1 MGIGPES
8 VITYFYSAFK
18 PTSIN
23 SSTRMKKLFL
33 TFLVSCIAFQFSQA
47 QTKRA
52 LIIAIGDYPDPDE
65 NGWRPINAINDVSL
79 VKNALIKQQFPESNI
94 TVITDTMATK
104 TGIENALNK
113 LILSSGK
120 GDVVVIHIS
129 SHGQQIED
137 DNENE
142 EMDGLDE
149 TIVPYGAVYSMDK
162 SIYSKVSN
170 GYYRDDQFGEKV
182 TQLRNKLGKNGDLL
196 VSIDACHSGSGTR
209 GGVALAR
216 GNNAPMVSDNFAKKK
231 LPAKDAAGVFKES
244 TRTKLSNEA
253 ATYVVLSG
261 AQAQELNFECLDD
274 QNRPVGSLSYAF
286 SKAIS
291 NLEGKIT
298 YRTLFAQIEEVMR
311 EKAPKQKPVLE
322 GDGIDRELFG
332 GKYQRQQPY
341 ITVNAE
347 QSDSKTIFLNGGT
360 VSGATVGS
368 TVSFYPAGTT
378 STTGVDPIVKGTVVT
393 AGNFTASVKLEKETP
408 SLLKKL
414 PWAFVTE
421 TAYGNN
427 KIKLGLDSLHESEPG
442 VIRESLKGFQLVE
455 ISDKP
460 EIYIGRSESGTGWSL
475 RYANTGS
482 VFVDDIDINDAE
494 GLKDLLKR
502 YDRFRYLQN
511 LKFTEK
517 GLSAKV
523 ELVFL
528 DEKGNID
535 QAKMKSRT
543 KFGRLE
549 LKVGDEVFLKI
560 TNTGVKKFYINIVDI
575 QPDGK
580 INPVIPNKN
589 LRDINNNPAPI
600 RWEQCTVNKGD
611 SLFFRDLSIT
621 IGPPLGEEVFKV
633 FLSSDPL
640 DLEEMLT
647 SNSTTNSQSRG
658 VLNNLAKIFKD
669 SEVNASGTRGAGG
682 KINTAQNGTI
692 FGLPFTIVEGDGQ

>member
-1 MGIGPES
+1 MH
-8 VITYFYSAFK
+8 
-18 PTSIN
+18 
-23 SSTRMKKLFL
+23 MKKLLL
-33 TFLVSCIAFQFSQA
+33 TLVLIISVAQFCQA

-65 NGWRPINAINDVSL
+65 NGWRAINAINDVPL
-79 VKNALIKQQFPESNI
+79 VENALLKQSFPKNNI
-94 TVITDTMATK
+94 SIITDSMATK
-104 TGIENALNK
+104 KGIDKALDK
-113 LILSSGK
+113 LIQSSGP

-137 DNENE
+137 DNEAE

-149 TIVPYGAVYSMDK
+149 CIVPYGAVYSIDK
-162 SIYSKVSN
+162 GVFSKVAS
-170 GYYRDDQFGEKV
+170 GYYRDDSFGEKI
-182 TQLRNKLGKNGDLL
+182 TQLRNKLGKNGDVL

-209 GGVALAR
+209 GNVALAR

-244 TRTKLSNEA
+244 TRTKLSNTA
-253 ATYVVLSG
+253 ASYVVISG

-286 SKAIS
+286 SKAITT
-291 NLEGKIT
+291 LEGKIT
-298 YRTLFAQIEEVMR
+298 YRGLFAQIEEVMR

-332 GKYQRQQPY
+332 GKYLRQQPY
-341 ITVNAE
+341 ITVNAA
-347 QSDSKTIFLNGGT
+347 QSDSRTLFLNGGT
-360 VSGATVGS
+360 IAGATVGS
-368 TVSFYPAGTT
+368 TVSFYPAGTS
-378 STTGVDPIVKGTVVT
+378 STAGIDPIVKGTVVS
-393 AGNFTASVKLEKETP
+393 ANNFTSSVKLDREDA

-421 TAYGNN
+421 TSYGNN
-427 KIKLGLDSLHESEPG
+427 KIKLGLDSLNESEPG
-442 VIRESLKGFQLVE
+442 VVRESLKGFQLVE

-460 EIYIGRSESGTGWSL
+460 ELYIGRSESGTGWSL

-482 VFVDDIDINDAE
+482 VFVDDIDLNDAE

-511 LKFTEK
+511 LKFTER

-528 DEKGNID
+528 DEKGNVD
-535 QAKMKSRT
+535 LAKMKSRT
-543 KFGRLE
+543 KLGRLE
-549 LKVGDEVFLKI
+549 LKVGDEVYLKI
-560 TNTGVKKFYINIVDI
+560 INTGVKKFYINIVDI

-647 SNSTTNSQSRG
+647 SNSTNNSQSRG

-669 SEVNASGTRGAGG
+669 SQVSSSGTRGGNG

-692 FGLPFTIVEGDGQ
+692 FGLNFAIVEGEGQ

>member
-1 MGIGPES
+1 
-8 VITYFYSAFK
+8 
-18 PTSIN
+18 
-23 SSTRMKKLFL
+23 MKKL
-33 TFLVSCIAFQFSQA
+33 LVTAILLFSVILFSQA
-47 QTKRA
+47 QNKRA

-65 NGWRPINAINDVSL
+65 NGWRAINAINDVPL
-79 VKNALIKQQFPESNI
+79 VKNALIKQQFLEGNI
-94 TVITDTMATK
+94 TVITDSMATK
-104 TGIENALNK
+104 KGIENALDQ
-113 LILSSGK
+113 LIRNSGN
-120 GDVVVIHIS
+120 GDIVVIHIS

-137 DNENE
+137 DNESE

-149 TIVPYGAVYSMDK
+149 AIVPYGAVYSMDK
-162 SIYSKVSN
+162 TIFSKVSN
-170 GYYRDDQFGEKV
+170 GYFRDDLFGEKV
-182 TQLRNKLGKNGDLL
+182 TQLRNKLGRNGDLL
-196 VSIDACHSGSGTR
+196 VSLDACHSGSGTR

-298 YRTLFAQIEEVMR
+298 YRSLFAQIEEVMR

-332 GKYQRQQPY
+332 GKYLRQQPY
-341 ITVNAE
+341 ITVNAA
-347 QSDSKTIFLNGGT
+347 QSDSRTIFLNGGT
-360 VSGATVGS
+360 ISGATVGS

-378 STTGVDPIVKGTVVT
+378 NTAGVDPIVKGTV
-393 AGNFTASVKLEKETP
+393 ASANNFTSSVKLEREDAN
-408 SLLKKL
+408 LLKKL

-421 TAYGNN
+421 TSYGNN
-427 KIKLGLDSLHESEPG
+427 KIKLGLDSLNETAPG
-442 VIRESLKGFQLVE
+442 VVRESLKDFQLVE

-460 EIYIGRSESGTGWSL
+460 ELYIGRSESGTGWSL

-482 VFVDDIDINDAE
+482 VFVDEIDINDAE

-543 KFGRLE
+543 KLGRLE
-549 LKVGDEVFLKI
+549 LKVGDEVYLNI
-560 TNTGVKKFYINIVDI
+560 INTGVKKFYVNVVDI

-611 SLFFRDLSIT
+611 SLFFKDLSIT
-621 IGPPLGEEVFKV
+621 IGPPLGEEIFKV

-647 SNSTTNSQSRG
+647 SNTSNNSQSRG

-669 SEVNASGTRGAGG
+669 SQVTSTGTRGGNG

-692 FGLPFTIVEGDGQ
+692 FGLNFAIVEGDGQ

>member
-1 MGIGPES
+1 
-8 VITYFYSAFK
+8 
-18 PTSIN
+18 
-23 SSTRMKKLFL
+23 MKKLLL
-33 TFLVSCIAFQFSQA
+33 TAFILITAVLFSQA
-47 QTKRA
+47 QNKRA
-52 LIIAIGDYPDPDE
+52 LIIAIGDYPDPEE

-79 VKNALIKQQFPESNI
+79 VKNALMKQQFPESNI
-94 TVITDTMATK
+94 SVITDSMATK
-104 TGIENALNK
+104 KGIENALDK
-113 LILSSGK
+113 LIRSAGPN
-120 GDVVVIHIS
+120 DVVVIHIS

-149 TIVPYGAVYSMDK
+149 TIVPYGAIYSMDK
-162 SIYSKVSN
+162 SVFNKVSN
-170 GYYRDDQFGEKV
+170 GYFRDDLFGEKI
-182 TQLRNKLGKNGDLL
+182 TQLRNKLGKNGDVL

-244 TRTKLSNEA
+244 TRTKLSNDA

-286 SKAIS
+286 SKTLS
-291 NLEGKIT
+291 NLEGTIT
-298 YRTLFAQIEEVMR
+298 YRSLFAQIEEVMR

-341 ITVNAE
+341 LTVNAA
-347 QSDSKTIFLNGGT
+347 QSDSRTIFLNGGT

-368 TVSFYPAGTT
+368 IVSFYPAGTS
-378 STTGVDPIVKGTVVT
+378 STAGKDPIAKGKVVS
-393 AGNFTASVKLEKETP
+393 AGNFTASVKLEKDEP
-408 SLLKKL
+408 ALLKKL

-421 TAYGNN
+421 TVYGNN
-427 KIKLGLDSLHESEPG
+427 KIKLGVDSLDAAG
-442 VIRESLKGFQLVE
+442 NKTVTDALKDFQLVE
-455 ISDKP
+455 ISGKP
-460 EIYIGRSESGTGWSL
+460 EIYIGRSESGTGWGL
-475 RYANTGS
+475 RYANTGT
-482 VFVDDIDINDAE
+482 VFVDDIDLNNSE
-494 GLKDLLKR
+494 ELKDLLKR

-511 LKFTEK
+511 LKFTER

-543 KFGRLE
+543 QFGRLE

-580 INPVIPNKN
+580 INAVIPNKK
-589 LRDINNNPAPI
+589 LKDINGNPAPI

-647 SNSTTNSQSRG
+647 TNTSTHSQSRG
-658 VLNNLAKIFKD
+658 VLNNLAKIFQD
-669 SEVNASGTRGAGG
+669 SQVSASGTRGGEG

-692 FGLPFTIVEGDGQ
+692 FGLPFTIVDENGNK